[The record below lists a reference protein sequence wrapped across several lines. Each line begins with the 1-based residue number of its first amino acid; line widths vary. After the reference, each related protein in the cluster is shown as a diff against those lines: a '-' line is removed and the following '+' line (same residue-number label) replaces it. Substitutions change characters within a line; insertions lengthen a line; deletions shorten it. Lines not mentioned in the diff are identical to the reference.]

1 MYFATFCLP
10 LLMLLNHPNTN
21 LLVRFGFNYITGRKK
36 PLAVRYTP
44 FLSVLAKLIK
54 QEVNSDLGKFN
65 AEVLLLKTL
74 QPSFS
79 VKFAYL

>member
-1 MYFATFCLP
+1 
-10 LLMLLNHPNTN
+10 MLKALE
-21 LLVRFGFNYITGRKK
+21 I
-36 PLAVRYTP
+36 RYTP

-74 QPSFS
+74 LPSLS